1 MKRAGLVLVVA
12 ALLAGAPVAAA
23 DYRAPRN
30 VLGQP
35 DLQGVWNTH
44 FVLPMEAQPGM
55 PSLTLPEAE
64 AAAYARQLSAEASQL
79 AIFAQDPEVAE
90 IRADPSRSDLAIV
103 RGQRRTRQVVQPAD
117 GMLPLTRGARSQ
129 MRFIEQALRT
139 QSEPPFPKDGPE
151 VRPNWE
157 RCVVGWGQ
165 PPIVSTSDINPRQI
179 VQTRDAV
186 VILTEYGPD
195 LRIIPF
201 TDRHGP
207 LLLASA
213 LGDAIAHWEG
223 ETLVIET
230 IGMPAKDAMRAF
242 PILFVPASA
251 KVIERYTRVSKTELL
266 YQYAVVDPAIYAGP
280 WLAEY
285 SLYRTAQ
292 PILEFACH
300 EGNYSLPNILAGA
313 RRSEQ
318 EARAA
323 RISPS
328 PSASPAPRPR

>member
-1 MKRAGLVLVVA
+1 LSIRNLVALAAV
-12 ALLAGAPVAAA
+12 ALLATSAAA
-23 DYRAPRN
+23 AGYKAPRTAY
-30 VLGQP
+30 GQP
-35 DLQGVWNTH
+35 DLEGVWNTH

-64 AAAYARQLSAEASQL
+64 AAAYARKLSAEAGKL

-117 GMLPLTRGARSQ
+117 GMLPLTRGARGQ

-139 QSEPPFPKDGPE
+139 QTEPPFPTDGPE
-151 VRPNWE
+151 LRPNWE

-201 TDRHGP
+201 TDKHGP
-207 LLLASA
+207 ATQSSV
-213 LGDAIAHWEG
+213 LGDSIARWEG
-223 ETLVIET
+223 DTLVIET
-230 IGMPAKDAMRAF
+230 VGLPAKDMIRPF
-242 PILFVPASA
+242 PTLFVPASA
-251 KVIERYTRVSKTELL
+251 KVIERYTRLSEKELL
-266 YQYAVVDPAIYAGP
+266 YQYTVIDPSIYTGP

-285 SLYRTAQ
+285 SLYRTTK
-292 PILEFACH
+292 PIFEFACH

-313 RRSEQ
+313 RASEQ
-318 EARAA
+318 
-323 RISPS
+323 
-328 PSASPAPRPR
+328 SAPK

>member
-1 MKRAGLVLVVA
+1 LSIRNLVALAAV
-12 ALLAGAPVAAA
+12 ALLATSAAA
-23 DYRAPRN
+23 AGYKAPRTAY
-30 VLGQP
+30 GQP
-35 DLQGVWNTH
+35 DLEGVWNTH

-64 AAAYARQLSAEASQL
+64 AAAYARKLSAEAGKL
-79 AIFAQDPEVAE
+79 AIFGQDPEVAE

-117 GMLPLTRGARSQ
+117 GMLPLTRGARGQ

-139 QSEPPFPKDGPE
+139 QTEPPFPTDGPE
-151 VRPNWE
+151 LRPNWE

-201 TDRHGP
+201 TDKHGP
-207 LLLASA
+207 ATQSSV
-213 LGDAIAHWEG
+213 LGDSIARWEG
-223 ETLVIET
+223 DTLVIET
-230 IGMPAKDAMRAF
+230 VGLPAKDMIRPF
-242 PILFVPASA
+242 PTLFVPASA
-251 KVIERYTRVSKTELL
+251 KVIERYTRLSEKELL
-266 YQYAVVDPAIYAGP
+266 YQYTVIDPLIYTGP

-285 SLYRTAQ
+285 SLYRTTK
-292 PILEFACH
+292 PIFEFACH

-313 RRSEQ
+313 RASEQ
-318 EARAA
+318 
-323 RISPS
+323 
-328 PSASPAPRPR
+328 SAPN

>member
-1 MKRAGLVLVVA
+1 VA
-12 ALLAGAPVAAA
+12 LAAVALLATSAAA
-23 DYRAPRN
+23 AGYKAPRTAY
-30 VLGQP
+30 GQP
-35 DLQGVWNTH
+35 DLEGVWNTH

-64 AAAYARQLSAEASQL
+64 AAAYARKLSAEAGKL
-79 AIFAQDPEVAE
+79 AIFGQDPEVAE

-117 GMLPLTRGARSQ
+117 GMLPLTRGARGQ

-139 QSEPPFPKDGPE
+139 QTEPPFPTDGPE
-151 VRPNWE
+151 LRPNWE

-201 TDRHGP
+201 TDKHGP
-207 LLLASA
+207 ATQSSV
-213 LGDAIAHWEG
+213 LGDSIARWEG
-223 ETLVIET
+223 DTLVIET
-230 IGMPAKDAMRAF
+230 VGLPAKDMIRPF
-242 PILFVPASA
+242 PTLFVPASA
-251 KVIERYTRVSKTELL
+251 KVIERYTRLSEKELL
-266 YQYAVVDPAIYAGP
+266 YQYTVIDPSIYTGP

-285 SLYRTAQ
+285 SLYRTTK
-292 PILEFACH
+292 PIFEFACH

-313 RRSEQ
+313 RASEQ
-318 EARAA
+318 
-323 RISPS
+323 
-328 PSASPAPRPR
+328 SAPN

>member
-1 MKRAGLVLVVA
+1 MKALTLALAVA
-12 ALLAGAPVAAA
+12 ALLIGRPAAAA
-23 DYRAPRN
+23 DYHTPRN
-30 VLGQP
+30 AVGQP

-44 FVLPMEAQPGM
+44 FILPMEASPDM

-64 AAAYARQLSAEASQL
+64 AAAYARKLSAEAGKL

-90 IRADPSRSDLAIV
+90 IRSDESRSSLAIV

-117 GMLPLTRGARSQ
+117 GMLPLTRGARGQ

-139 QSEPPFPKDGPE
+139 QAEPPFSKDDPE

-165 PPIVSTSDINPRQI
+165 PPVVSTGDINPRQI
-179 VQTRDAV
+179 VQTKDAV
-186 VILTEYGPD
+186 VILSEYGPD

-201 TDRHGP
+201 TDKHGP
-207 LLLASA
+207 LLQASA

-223 ETLVIET
+223 DTLVIET
-230 IGMPAKDAMRAF
+230 IGMPAKDAIRPF
-242 PILFVPASA
+242 PTLFVPASA

-266 YQYAVVDPAIYAGP
+266 YQYTVIDPSIYTGP

-285 SLYRTAQ
+285 SLFASPRSLY
-292 PILEFACH
+292 EFACH

-313 RRSEQ
+313 RQQ
-318 EARAA
+318 ERQ
-323 RISPS
+323 SQ
-328 PSASPAPRPR
+328 ASKSR

>member
-1 MKRAGLVLVVA
+1 MSIRNLVALAAV
-12 ALLAGAPVAAA
+12 ALLATSAAA
-23 DYRAPRN
+23 AGYKAPRTAY
-30 VLGQP
+30 GQP
-35 DLQGVWNTH
+35 DLEGVWNTH

-64 AAAYARQLSAEASQL
+64 AAAYARKLSAEAGKL
-79 AIFAQDPEVAE
+79 AIFGQDPEVAE

-117 GMLPLTRGARSQ
+117 GMLPLTRGARGQ

-139 QSEPPFPKDGPE
+139 QTEPPFPTDGPE
-151 VRPNWE
+151 LRPNWE

-201 TDRHGP
+201 TDKHGP
-207 LLLASA
+207 ATQSSV
-213 LGDAIAHWEG
+213 LGDSIARWEG
-223 ETLVIET
+223 DTLVIET
-230 IGMPAKDAMRAF
+230 VGLPAKDMIRPF
-242 PILFVPASA
+242 PTLFVPASA
-251 KVIERYTRVSKTELL
+251 KVIERYTRLSEKELL
-266 YQYAVVDPAIYAGP
+266 YQYTVIDPSIYTGP

-285 SLYRTAQ
+285 SLYRTTK
-292 PILEFACH
+292 PIFEFACH

-313 RRSEQ
+313 RASEQ
-318 EARAA
+318 
-323 RISPS
+323 
-328 PSASPAPRPR
+328 SAPN